1 MFEEPKQETEMNNDV
16 ISDIDNI
23 KYLGIILNLQLSFN
37 RFWCL

>member
-37 RFWCL
+37 RF